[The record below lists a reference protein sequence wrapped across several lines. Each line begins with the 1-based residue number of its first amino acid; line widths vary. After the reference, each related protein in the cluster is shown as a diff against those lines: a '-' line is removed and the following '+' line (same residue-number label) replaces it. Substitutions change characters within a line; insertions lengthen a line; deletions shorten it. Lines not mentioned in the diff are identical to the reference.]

1 MADAA
6 PYIEDVAKYTD
17 SVNEEVVETLVKNLA
32 SILGNADAKY
42 VSCTD
47 DSELDTVRTNFIA
60 NKLGED
66 DAEKA
71 RAAMS
76 AVCDRMKE
84 DRTKS
89 RVTFYYLV
97 AEELGALGKIA

>member
-17 SVNEEVVETLVKNLA
+17 NVDESVVEALVKNLA

-47 DSELDTVRTNFIA
+47 DSELDTVRKNFVA
-60 NKLGED
+60 KKLDITD
-66 DAEKA
+66 DEKVS
-71 RAAMS
+71 AALD
-76 AVCDRMKE
+76 AVCARMKE

-97 AEELGALGKIA
+97 AEELGALGKIG